1 VRIALIDL
9 GTNAVRFDVYELA
22 ARGEPRR
29 LHRERLAVR
38 LGEGV
43 FVRGRLA
50 PAAIRR
56 TLAAFVSFKKTC
68 HRLGVGRT
76 TAFGTSALRDS
87 ANSELLLSLLKR
99 HTGIEVRVISG
110 QEEAR
115 LIARGILSHESRLAK
130 GLAALVDIGGG
141 SVEIT
146 LCRGRRLLRSTS
158 FKLGVARLQQ
168 VFLKTIPPRAG
179 PGEKSPLAK
188 LRRHVRALLAEGA
201 PRGGWPDVSRIVGSA
216 GSIRALDRIHRAAGG
231 DFLTAKHLNRWAEH
245 FSTLSR
251 AGLARVPGMDPKRPD
266 TILAGAV
273 VLEEI
278 ARALGSPRVD
288 PTDYSLRDGM
298 LDEEIETARRGAG
311 TALDFHLKDV
321 FEKARGWGV
330 PVRHLRHVQGFAE
343 RLFDRLAP
351 LHRLGRAHRD
361 YLVAAAWLQDV
372 GELMSPVHHERHS
385 YYMVKNG
392 DFPGVDAWELEW
404 IGQLVLWHKGGKID
418 RSDVPFKEPSRWK
431 MFCRLLSLLR
441 IVDALE
447 KPQAHLVTLR
457 GVHRQRGR
465 VRLRLK
471 GNRSAVDLAIL
482 RVEQKKDLFEKTFR
496 RTLTAVIDSSPKKS
510 IR

>member
-1 VRIALIDL
+1 MRIALIDL
-9 GTNAVRFDVYELA
+9 GTNAVRFDVYDLS

-56 TLAAFVSFKKTC
+56 TVAAFVSFQKTC
-68 HRLGVGRT
+68 RRLGVGRI

-87 ANSELLLSLLKR
+87 SNSESLVNLLER
-99 HTGIEVRVISG
+99 RTGIDVRVISG
-110 QEEAR
+110 KEEAR
-115 LIARGILSHESRLAK
+115 LIARGVLAHEGRRAK
-130 GLAALVDIGGG
+130 GLSALVDIGGG

-146 LCRGRRLLRSTS
+146 ICQGRRILKSAS

-168 VFLKTIPPRAG
+168 VILKTIPPRAG
-179 PGEKSPLAK
+179 DGEKSPIAK
-188 LRRHVRALLAEGA
+188 LRRHVRSILAEGA
-201 PRGGWPDVSRIVGSA
+201 PRGGWPEVSRVVGSA
-216 GSIRALDRIHRAAGG
+216 GTIRALDRIHRAAGG
-231 DFLTAKHLNRWAEH
+231 DFLTAKHASRWADR

-251 AGLARVPGMDPKRPD
+251 AGLARVPGMDPKRPE

-278 ARALGSPRVD
+278 IQVLGDPRVET
-288 PTDYSLRDGM
+288 TDYSLRDGM
-298 LDEEIETARRGAG
+298 LEEEIETVRRGAG
-311 TALDFHLKDV
+311 TALDFHLGEV
-321 FEKARGWGV
+321 FEKARAWGI
-330 PVRHLRHVQGFAE
+330 PVRHLRHVQVFAE

-372 GELMSPVHHERHS
+372 GEFISPVHHERHS

-392 DFPGVDAWELEW
+392 DLPGLNGWELEW

-418 RSDVPFKEPSRWK
+418 RSDVGFNESSRWK
-431 MFCRLLSLLR
+431 LFCRLLSLLR

-457 GVHRQRGR
+457 RVQRERGR
-465 VRLRLK
+465 VRLWLK

-482 RVEQKKDLFEKTFR
+482 RVEQKKELFEKTFR
-496 RTLTAVIDSSPKKS
+496 CALTAVRDSSPKGS
-510 IR
+510 NR